1 MDTIGPAQKQLW
13 GKDTWRAAI
22 QEIFFAKF
30 LNKKNDDFNAIV
42 YMTDVFKK
50 EKGGQFWISLMTP
63 LVGEGVEDDAIL
75 EGNEE
80 ALLYYDM
87 SLTLKEYVHAV
98 RLKGKLAEQKVAI
111 DMRKDAK
118 AALSDWLSRKI
129 DRLCV
134 DKFSATPSAGRILWG
149 GDATSDITL
158 DSSDVMSTA
167 LISKAKRKAQMA
179 TIGTTSAESKI
190 RPIKVDGKDMYVC
203 LLHPYQA
210 KAIKAETAWQQA
222 QREANIRGEKNPI
235 FSGAMG
241 IWDGVVLHEYERI
254 KTYSNWGVATPPVL
268 PGARALFCG
277 AQALAIGVH
286 QYPTWEEKDFDYAR
300 KAGFSTGVIMAVDK
314 PKFNAEDFAVIALDT
329 YIAVDS

>member
-1 MDTIGPAQKQLW
+1 MADTIGPAQKQLW

-42 YMTDVFKK
+42 YMTDAFKK

-80 ALLYYDM
+80 QLLYYDM

-98 RLKGKLAEQKVAI
+98 RLKGKLAEQKVAV
-111 DMRKDAK
+111 DMRADAK

-129 DRLCV
+129 DRTAV
-134 DKFSATPSAGRILWG
+134 DKFSASPTTNRVLYG
-149 GDATSDITL
+149 GDATSDATI
-158 DSSDVMSTA
+158 DVADVMSTT

-190 RPIKVDGKDMYVC
+190 RPIKIEGKEMYVC
-203 LLHPYQA
+203 LLHPYQS

-235 FSGAMG
+235 FSGALG
-241 IWDGVVLHEYERI
+241 IWDGVLLHEYERI
-254 KTYSNWGVATPPVL
+254 KQYPTWGAGGDVN
-268 PGARALFCG
+268 GARALFCG

-286 QYPTWEEKDFDYAR
+286 QYPTWEEKSFDYNR
-300 KAGFSTGVIMAVDK
+300 KAGFSTGVVMAIDK
-314 PKFNAEDFAVIALDT
+314 PKFNSEDYAVIALDT
-329 YIAVDS
+329 AAVVD

>member
-1 MDTIGPAQKQLW
+1 MADTIGPAQKQLW

-50 EKGGQFWISLMTP
+50 EKGGQFNISLMTP

-80 ALLYYDM
+80 QLLYYDM

-98 RLKGKLAEQKVAI
+98 RLKGKLAEQKVAV
-111 DMRKDAK
+111 DMRADAK

-129 DRLCV
+129 DRTVV
-134 DKFSATPSAGRILWG
+134 DKFSATPSAGRNLFG
-149 GDATSDITL
+149 GTATSDVSITIT
-158 DSSDVMSTA
+158 DVMSTT

-179 TIGTTSAESKI
+179 TIGTTNAESKI
-190 RPIKVDGKDMYVC
+190 RPIKIEGKEMYVC
-203 LLHPYQA
+203 LLHPYQS
-210 KAIKAETAWQQA
+210 KAIKAEAAWQQA

-235 FSGAMG
+235 FSGALG
-241 IWDGVVLHEYERI
+241 IWDGVLLHEYERI
-254 KTYSNWGVATPPVL
+254 KQYAWGAAGAVN
-268 PGARALFCG
+268 GARALFCG

-286 QYPTWEEKDFDYAR
+286 KYPTWEEKEFDYGR
-300 KAGFSTGVIMAVDK
+300 KAGFSTGVIMAIDK

-329 YIAVDS
+329 AAVVD